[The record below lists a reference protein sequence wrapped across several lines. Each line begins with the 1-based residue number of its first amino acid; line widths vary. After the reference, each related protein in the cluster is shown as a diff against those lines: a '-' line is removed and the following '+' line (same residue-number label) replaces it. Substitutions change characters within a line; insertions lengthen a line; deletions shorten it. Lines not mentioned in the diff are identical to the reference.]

1 MLQKNKKRVAEEN
14 FLLVGVI
21 IYFVVL
27 LCFAFLAEGTGD
39 AGDSIY
45 HYLFSKH
52 AIKHPENFLNHWAKP
67 FFVLLSASFALLG
80 FVGIKV
86 FNCCVAATTVWFV
99 YKVAKQLKLSN
110 AWLAPVFLMFTP
122 GYFTHIFSGL
132 TEPLFGMLLMW
143 ALCLFF
149 IQKQLSAAIIISF
162 LPFVRSEGLIIVGV
176 FAVYY
181 IFDKKYRFL
190 PLLFFGHLFYSIVGA
205 FYYND
210 LFWVFTKI
218 PYSDSTGKYG
228 SGNWSH
234 FLIQLNYII
243 GVPLYALLG
252 LGFVVKFRDLFRY
265 GFFKTVFDSSGTSI
279 FYVLLSTFIMA
290 HSLFWYFG
298 IFESMGMKRVLIAVV
313 PVVPL
318 VVLDGL
324 NSSWGGIRNKV
335 LLRSVFG
342 VFFTLVIVFPFV
354 PNPASVNWKKD
365 FSLTDDQLLI
375 ADVSQYIKANYSDS
389 IYTYTAH
396 PYFYLINDV
405 DPFATEFVE
414 LKDRTIKPQ
423 PPHYLVVWDSWFAT
437 TENGVTLEQLYAD
450 STLKYIRKFQ
460 SEINAQKGVVLFERL
475 P

>member
-1 MLQKNKKRVAEEN
+1 MLQKNKRLEVQEGV
-14 FLLVGVI
+14 LVIGVVVYFI
-21 IYFVVL
+21 IL
-27 LCFAFLAEGTGD
+27 LCFAFLADGTGD

-52 AIKHPENFLNHWAKP
+52 AFKHPENFLNHWAKP
-67 FFVLLSASFALLG
+67 FFVLLSASFAQFG

-132 TEPLFGMLLMW
+132 TEPLFGMLLMC
-143 ALCLFF
+143 ALYLFF
-149 IQKQLSAAIIISF
+149 AKKHLFATIIISF

-181 IFDKKYRFL
+181 IFDKNYRFL
-190 PLLFFGHLFYSIVGA
+190 TWLFFGHLFYSIIGA
-205 FYYND
+205 FYFKD

-228 SGNWSH
+228 NGNLSH

-243 GVPLYALLG
+243 GVPLYFLLG
-252 LGFVVKFRDLFRY
+252 LGFVLKFRDLFRH
-265 GFFKTVFDSSGTSI
+265 GFLKTVFDSSGTSI
-279 FYVLLSTFIMA
+279 FYVVLSTFIMA

-313 PVVPL
+313 PVVP
-318 VVLDGL
+318 VIVLDGC
-324 NSSWGGIRNKV
+324 NSLVALIRNKV
-335 LLRSVFG
+335 LQKSVFG

-405 DPFATEFVE
+405 DPFAKEFVE

-423 PPHYLVVWDSWFAT
+423 PTNYLVVWDSWFAT

-450 STLKYIRKFQ
+450 STLRCIRAFQ
-460 SEINAQKGVVLFERL
+460 SDNNSEKTVVLFENR
-475 P
+475 